1 VIKQMHTYV
10 ILEVP
15 AEVYAKVR
23 ELLLAAS
30 YEHAIHKHVDV
41 AEEIID
47 MHGIALKC
55 EAEK

>member
-1 VIKQMHTYV
+1 MHTYV